1 MKTQLGAIVLV
12 IIGTFIGMFAPVL
25 LKKASGEFNRNL
37 FQQLKNFNLILG
49 LVLYV
54 LSAIV
59 FVISLRGG
67 DLSLLYPLVSVS
79 YVWVSLL
86 SIKFLREKM
95 NKYKWTG
102 IAFII
107 LGVSLIGLGSA

>member
-1 MKTQLGAIVLV
+1 MKTQLSAIMLV
-12 IIGTFIGMFAPVL
+12 ILGTFIGMFAPVL

-59 FVISLRGG
+59 FVIALRGG